1 MVLNNFI
8 QHATLA
14 GLVTLLTLLG
24 CSIYIVALARE
35 LRLRY
40 RKANLSGYWLLAQLR
55 FLLFNSS
62 QSPTLARS
70 FLVKQDK
77 PIATILSELLVP
89 KQPTIE
95 KVDYLLSGLIERER
109 GKLEQGLSN
118 LGTIAVIAPF
128 IGLFGTVIGITK
140 TFADVAK
147 VGKTGIEIVSAGVSE
162 ALVTTAVG
170 LVVAITSV
178 VLFNTFKAKFE
189 VLVSDWDST
198 GRAFISL
205 ITSPPEEA
213 KQMFELA
220 LKDEPLLAAHD
231 FVKDSSS

>member
-1 MVLNNFI
+1 M
-8 QHATLA
+8 
-14 GLVTLLTLLG
+14 
-24 CSIYIVALARE
+24 VALARE

-40 RKANLSGYWLLAQLR
+40 RNSSLSGDWLLAQLR
-55 FLLFNSS
+55 FLLFSSS
-62 QSPTLARS
+62 QSSTLARS
-70 FLVKQDK
+70 FLARQDK
-77 PIATILSELLVP
+77 PIALILSELLVP

-109 GKLEQGLSN
+109 SKLEQGLSN

-178 VLFNTFKAKFE
+178 VLFNSFKAKFDD
-189 VLVSDWDST
+189 LVSDWDST

-213 KQMFELA
+213 KQMFDLV
-220 LKDEPLLAAHD
+220 LKDEPLLKAQD